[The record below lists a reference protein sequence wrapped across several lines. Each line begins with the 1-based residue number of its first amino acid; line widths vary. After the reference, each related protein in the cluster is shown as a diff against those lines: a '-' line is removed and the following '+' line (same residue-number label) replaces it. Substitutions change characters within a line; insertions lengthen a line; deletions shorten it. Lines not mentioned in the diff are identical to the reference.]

1 MSRDILYTGRCSHLG
16 ERGMT
21 HRWNRFYVGITLAA
35 AAALLASGFPQ
46 QPSKAQQSAKPK
58 PAPAPAKPAA
68 KPADPAP
75 AGGPPQLL
83 KPGESTEERQDPF
96 GQEAFVIEYFHN
108 TARFESDG
116 TGTRQARV
124 RVKVQNEAG
133 VQQLGQLAI
142 GYNSGNEKLEV
153 DYVRVRKADGQVVSA
168 GADAVQ
174 DLSAPIEREAP
185 VYTDFRQKH
194 ITVPALRP
202 GEILEYQMTTH
213 VHTPLAAGHFWL
225 EHNFI
230 EDAIVLEETLTVSV
244 PASRE
249 VKLKNHA
256 DRVPA
261 IEDNDG
267 RRNYVWASR
276 NLKRPGADDDQDPR
290 PKKKK
295 RKKPES
301 PHVQLT
307 TFQSWEG
314 VGRWYAALEGERV
327 APSAAIRAK
336 AEELTKGLTTDA
348 EKIEALYDFVAKNF
362 RYVSLSFGLGRY
374 QPHAAAEVLTNQY
387 GDCKDKHTLLASL
400 LDAAGLEAQPVLIN
414 SRRKIDADMPSPS
427 QFDHVITAVP
437 VDGELLWMDTT
448 TEVAP
453 FRLLSASLRK
463 KQALLAARSG
473 GRAGAPRL
481 VETPADPPFAA
492 SQVVEV
498 EGKVSELGK
507 LDAKVRYTLRGDN
520 ELGLRIAFRRTP
532 QSQWKQIGQMMSSSD
547 GVGGQVT
554 EIKGSD
560 PAATREPFTIEFQ
573 MSQPNFLDW
582 SKKRSQLALPIPGV
596 GLPWADEDA
605 EEGDDPVE
613 LGSPLAV
620 TARLKLELPAK
631 YAARA
636 PIPVAISR
644 DYAEYRS
651 SYKVEGQTVTAERT
665 ARFKLR
671 EIAPTRARDFLA
683 FSRAVRSDE
692 AQAVG
697 IESTLAGAPTI
708 PETAKADEL
717 YQSGVAALR
726 SDNYA
731 LAVELFQRVLV
742 LEPKHKQA
750 WQAIGIAHL
759 SQRDWTRAAG
769 AFQKQIEA
777 NPYDETAHRL
787 LGSVYL
793 QEQKYAEAVAAFQK
807 QLEVKPLDKFAQAQ
821 LGMAYREWR
830 KFEEAATELEKAVIL
845 DPDDANLQVNLG
857 QTYLNLK
864 QPEKAVAAFDKAV
877 ELAPSPTT
885 WNNVAYELSLHRA
898 HLERA
903 LQYAES
909 AVAAVSAE
917 LRNVALARV
926 TLDDMRRVSS
936 LASYWDTLG
945 WVHFQNGN
953 LDHAEKYVRASWLLD
968 FHGEVGDHLGQ
979 IHEKRGN
986 KAAALDFYS
995 AALAASRPHHET
1007 RARLAALAGGD
1018 DQVARL
1024 VDQGRERLAAA
1035 RTVRLGPLVKE
1046 DATADFFLLFTVSA
1060 AGDSV
1065 VEEAKFIAGSEKLR
1079 PFASALRS
1087 ARYDVHFPAD
1097 HQTRVVRRGT
1107 LSCSA
1112 AKGCAFTLLAA
1123 DAVTSIN

>member
-1 MSRDILYTGRCSHLG
+1 MTLRRSWLCCAAILLG
-16 ERGMT
+16 G
-21 HRWNRFYVGITLAA
+21 
-35 AAALLASGFPQ
+35 AALSTAVVSTSAARAQSSRPQ
-46 QPSKAQQSAKPK
+46 HAHSK
-58 PAPAPAKPAA
+58 PAPSAPSKPAA
-68 KPADPAP
+68 A
-75 AGGPPQLL
+75 
-83 KPGESTEERQDPF
+83 PGESAQEKEAPPDYS
-96 GQEAFVIEYFHN
+96 QEAFVIEEFHN
-108 TARFESDG
+108 TARFENDG
-116 TGTRQARV
+116 TGTRQVRV

-153 DYVRVRKADGQVVSA
+153 DYVRVRKSDGQVVTA
-168 GADAVQ
+168 GAEAVQ

-202 GEILEYQMTTH
+202 GETIEYQMTTH
-213 VHTPLAAGHFWL
+213 VHTPLAPGHFWF

-230 EDAIVLEETLTVSV
+230 EDAVVLQETLTVSV
-244 PASRE
+244 PRSRE
-249 VKLKNHA
+249 IKLKNHA
-256 DRVPA
+256 DRVPKIA
-261 IEDNDG
+261 EADG
-267 RRNYVWASR
+267 RRNYLWTSR
-276 NLKRPGADDDQDPR
+276 NLKRPGSDDEEEEKT
-290 PKKKK
+290 KKKK

-301 PHVQLT
+301 PDVQLT
-307 TFQSWEG
+307 TFQSWEE
-314 VGRWYAALEGERV
+314 VGRWYAKLEGERV
-327 APSAAIRAK
+327 APSEAIRAR
-336 AEELTKGLTTDA
+336 AAELTRGLATDA
-348 EKIEALYDFVAKNF
+348 ERVEALYDFVAKNF

-414 SRRKIDADMPSPS
+414 SRRKMDEDVPSPS

-437 VDGELLWMDTT
+437 LHGELLWMDTT

-453 FRLLSASLRK
+453 FRLLSAGLRK
-463 KQALLAARSG
+463 KQALLAARPD

-481 VETPADPPFAA
+481 LETPADPPFPA
-492 SQVVEV
+492 SQLVEV
-498 EGKVSELGK
+498 EGAISELGK
-507 LDAKVRYTLRGDN
+507 LEARVRYTLRGDN

-532 QSQWKQIGQMMSSSD
+532 KAQWKQLGQMMSSSD

-554 EIKGSD
+554 EIKGGD
-560 PAATREPFTIEFQ
+560 PAATREPFTVEFQ
-573 MSQPNFLDW
+573 VSQPNFLDW
-582 SKKRSQLALPIPGV
+582 SKKRSQLSLPIPGV
-596 GLPWADEDA
+596 GLPWADEEA

-636 PIPVAISR
+636 PIPVAIAR

-651 SYKVEGQTVTAERT
+651 TYKVEGQTVTAERT

-671 EIAPTRARDFLA
+671 EVPASRARDYLA

-697 IESTLAGAPTI
+697 IESTVAGNPTI
-708 PETAKADEL
+708 PESAKADEL
-717 YQSGVAALR
+717 YQSAVAALR
-726 SDNYA
+726 GANHA
-731 LAVELFQRVLV
+731 LAIELFQRVLV

-750 WQAIGIAHL
+750 WQALGIAYL
-759 SQRDWTRAAG
+759 GARDWTRAG
-769 AFQKQIEA
+769 DSFQKQIEA
-777 NPYDETAHRL
+777 NAYDESAYRL
-787 LGSVYL
+787 LGSVHL
-793 QEQKYAEAVAAFQK
+793 QQQKYAEAVAAFQK

-821 LGMAYREWR
+821 LGIAYREWR
-830 KFEEAATELEKAVIL
+830 KFEKAATELEKAVIL

-864 QPEKAVAAFDKAV
+864 QPEQAVAAFDKAV
-877 ELAPSPTT
+877 ELSPSPTT

-898 HLERA
+898 HLDRA

-945 WVHFQNGN
+945 WVHFQNGD
-953 LDHAEKYVRASWLLD
+953 LDKAEKYVRASWLLD
-968 FHGEVGDHLGQ
+968 FHGEVGDHLAQ
-979 IHEKRGN
+979 IHEKRGH
-986 KAAALDFYS
+986 KPAAIELYA
-995 AALAASRPHHET
+995 AALAATRPHHET

-1018 DQVARL
+1018 DAVPRLLDQARS
-1024 VDQGRERLAAA
+1024 RLAAS
-1035 RTVRLGPLVKE
+1035 RSVKLGPLVNE
-1046 DATADFFLLFTVSA
+1046 DASADFFVLFSVTPS
-1060 AGDSV
+1060 GDPL
-1065 VEEAKFIAGSEKLR
+1065 VEEARFITGSEKLR
-1079 PFASALRS
+1079 AFASALKS
-1087 ARYDVHFPAD
+1087 ARYAVAFPAG
-1097 HQTRVVRRGT
+1097 HQTRVIRRGT

-1112 AKGCAFTLLAA
+1112 SGRDCSFTLLPA
-1123 DAVTSIN
+1123 DHVTSVD